1 LLVKL
6 AAMHPFAGR
15 EFWLVMC
22 VRGSVLSIVVCCA
35 VAGVAF
41 PVGSARATDLYT
53 KAPVANTPA
62 TATDML
68 PAANTNISSPGPS
81 SHQLLSATPIAS
93 DPKWAVTFMAG
104 ASAGDDKL
112 VWLLTSPWTADI
124 RDDYFV
130 GGALSRRLVRFWN
143 YFSIEAEVGVG
154 ARFGMTNGPE
164 TWGAIYFR
172 YDHFPWNNK
181 LYTTVAVST
190 GLDYLSKLPPSE
202 TYPGDPTSHL
212 LHYFSPEITFAL
224 PEFKQH
230 ELLIRYHHRSGV
242 FGTFNGVWGG
252 SNVIALGYRYR
263 FDR

>member
-1 LLVKL
+1 
-6 AAMHPFAGR
+6 MR
-15 EFWLVMC
+15 
-22 VRGSVLSIVVCCA
+22 VRVSVLSIFVSCA
-35 VAGVAF
+35 VAGTVF
-41 PVGSARATDLYT
+41 PAVSARATDIYT
-53 KAPVANTPA
+53 GVPDVGA
-62 TATDML
+62 
-68 PAANTNISSPGPS
+68 NISSPGLS
-81 SHQLLSATPIAS
+81 SRQLLSATPIAS
-93 DPKWAVTFMAG
+93 DPKWAVTLLAG
-104 ASAGDDKL
+104 ASAGDDRL
-112 VWLLTSPWTADI
+112 IWLLTSPWTARF
-124 RDDYFV
+124 RDDYFA

>member
-1 LLVKL
+1 
-6 AAMHPFAGR
+6 M
-15 EFWLVMC
+15 
-22 VRGSVLSIVVCCA
+22 
-35 VAGVAF
+35 
-41 PVGSARATDLYT
+41 SARATDIYT
-53 KAPVANTPA
+53 GVPDVGA
-62 TATDML
+62 
-68 PAANTNISSPGPS
+68 NISSPGLS
-81 SHQLLSATPIAS
+81 SRQLLSATPIAS
-93 DPKWAVTFMAG
+93 DPKWAVTLLAG

-112 VWLLTSPWTADI
+112 IWLLTSPWTARF
-124 RDDYFV
+124 RDDYFA

-190 GLDYLSKLPPSE
+190 GLDYLSNLPPSE

-252 SNVIALGYRYR
+252 SNVISTGYRYR
-263 FDR
+263 FDP